1 MLKFR
6 LWQLRQSIKYNSTTS
21 LSSKRV
27 STAVEQESTRIINLA
42 GYVILFLVLLD
53 RLFLL
58 SSSQFFDPNWAYNTA
73 GNLVDNVWGLLLG
86 TLLIFYRRDQDL
98 IKPMEFKFLSF
109 LSWFI
114 LIIGIS
120 YFLITPIILGNAFRI
135 YRTGQGQVITQVDLQ
150 KTQIQ
155 QYARQLDRATPSQL
169 NALLANYQQQNAQTE
184 VETTEQLKATLV
196 KEAKQTQVR
205 NQQELQTKLSQQTK
219 SLIKNTIKWIIGAII
234 SGVFFVLTWRYT
246 AWTRAGY

>member
-6 LWQLRQSIKYNSTTS
+6 LWQLRKSIQSNSQTS

-27 STAVEQESTRIINLA
+27 NIAVEQKSTRIINLA

-98 IKPMEFKFLSF
+98 IKPIEYKFLSF

-135 YRTGQGQVITQVDLQ
+135 YRTGQTQVISQVDLQ

-155 QYARQLDRATPSQL
+155 DYTQKLEGATPEQL
-169 NALLANYQQQNAQTE
+169 NALLQNYQQQNSRAE
-184 VETTEQLKATLV
+184 VKTTEQLKIALV
-196 KEAKQTQVR
+196 NQAKQTQLR
-205 NQQELQTKLSQQTK
+205 NQTQLETTFNQQTK
-219 SLIKNTIKWIIGAII
+219 ALIKSTTKWLIGAII

-246 AWTRAGY
+246 AWTRVGY